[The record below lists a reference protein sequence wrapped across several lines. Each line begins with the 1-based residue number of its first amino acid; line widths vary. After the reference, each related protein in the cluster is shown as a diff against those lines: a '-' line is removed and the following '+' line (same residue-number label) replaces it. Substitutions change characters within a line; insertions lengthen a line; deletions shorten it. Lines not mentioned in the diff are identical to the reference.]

1 MEETR
6 SLAPVIL
13 FTYNRPEHTKRTIEA
28 LAANE
33 LAAETDLY
41 VFSDAAKKDADKGK
55 VQEIRDY
62 VKSVQ
67 GFRQV
72 ELTAR
77 EQNYGLA
84 KNVIEGVT
92 AIVNKY
98 GKVIVLEDDLVTN
111 RYFLLFMNDGL
122 DRYHERTESDR
133 NHRVLPFRGYFF
145 PTRVSPIL
153 TRSQAQAG
161 RGRPGATAGSISMR
175 TATTGRI
182 WFPIKNCAK
191 HLIMTIPMIFT
202 RS

>member
-111 RYFLLFMNDGL
+111 RYFLFV
-122 DRYHERTESDR
+122 YE
-133 NHRVLPFRGYFF
+133 
-145 PTRVSPIL
+145 
-153 TRSQAQAG
+153 
-161 RGRPGATAGSISMR
+161 
-175 TATTGRI
+175 
-182 WFPIKNCAK
+182 
-191 HLIMTIPMIFT
+191 
-202 RS
+202 

>member
-111 RYFLLFMNDGL
+111 
-122 DRYHERTESDR
+122 
-133 NHRVLPFRGYFF
+133 
-145 PTRVSPIL
+145 
-153 TRSQAQAG
+153 SQAQAG

>member
-67 GFRQV
+67 GIPSGGTDRKGT
-72 ELTAR
+72 ELR
-77 EQNYGLA
+77 SC
-84 KNVIEGVT
+84 K
-92 AIVNKY
+92 KC
-98 GKVIVLEDDLVTN
+98 
-111 RYFLLFMNDGL
+111 
-122 DRYHERTESDR
+122 DRGCDR
-133 NHRVLPFRGYFF
+133 DR
-145 PTRVSPIL
+145 
-153 TRSQAQAG
+153 
-161 RGRPGATAGSISMR
+161 
-175 TATTGRI
+175 
-182 WFPIKNCAK
+182 K
-191 HLIMTIPMIFT
+191 
-202 RS
+202 

>member
-72 ELTAR
+72 EPVSYTH
-77 EQNYGLA
+77 
-84 KNVIEGVT
+84 
-92 AIVNKY
+92 
-98 GKVIVLEDDLVTN
+98 
-111 RYFLLFMNDGL
+111 L
-122 DRYHERTESDR
+122 DVYKRQ
-133 NHRVLPFRGYFF
+133 G
-145 PTRVSPIL
+145 
-153 TRSQAQAG
+153 
-161 RGRPGATAGSISMR
+161 
-175 TATTGRI
+175 I
-182 WFPIKNCAK
+182 WF
-191 HLIMTIPMIFT
+191 L
-202 RS
+202 RG

>member
-111 RYFLLFMNDGL
+111 RYFLLFMNELPPLKLHFGRDETPVGRQIVQIGEL
-122 DRYHERTESDR
+122 ALLGGYDFC
-133 NHRVLPFRGYFF
+133 PFRGYFF
-145 PTRVSPIL
+145 LPV
-153 TRSQAQAG
+153 
-161 RGRPGATAGSISMR
+161 
-175 TATTGRI
+175 
-182 WFPIKNCAK
+182 
-191 HLIMTIPMIFT
+191 
-202 RS
+202 